1 MRLTIIALLQVTE
14 LYPFLTSQFPV
25 TFLLSQAAVAAVV
38 LTMAVM
44 VLARAVELVDIKLQ
58 LKL

>member
-1 MRLTIIALLQVTE
+1 MRLIIIALLQVTE

-25 TFLLSQAAVAAVV
+25 TFLLSQVAVEAVV

-44 VLARAVELVDIKLQ
+44 VLARVVELVDIKLR